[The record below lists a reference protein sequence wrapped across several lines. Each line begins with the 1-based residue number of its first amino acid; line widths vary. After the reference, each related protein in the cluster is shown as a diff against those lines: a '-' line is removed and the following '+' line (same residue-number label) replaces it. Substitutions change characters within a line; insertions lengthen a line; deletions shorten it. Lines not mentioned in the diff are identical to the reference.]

1 MADSPSPSLSSP
13 TVGPET
19 PDEIRRIRLFHDVE
33 DGHLA
38 QIYPRLHRRH
48 VQARATFIM
57 EKEFAQQ
64 VAFVWSGAYRIIAV
78 APSGVGVALRSPSV
92 GESFNC
98 SLAVL
103 GYKPGEALRLVVDQP
118 GLLLVMTAADLLEL
132 AKESAAL
139 THALLVQMASLATDY
154 ASRVYELAALDV
166 RARLQ
171 AELLRLAQSSS
182 RVDEVHVLH
191 HAPTQAALGAQ
202 IGATREAVTRHLKD
216 LANEGVI
223 RFRRGV
229 IEFTDLERLRTMDRV
244 ASGRVLFERGTATS

>member
-1 MADSPSPSLSSP
+1 
-13 TVGPET
+13 
-19 PDEIRRIRLFHDVE
+19 
-33 DGHLA
+33 
-38 QIYPRLHRRH
+38 
-48 VQARATFIM
+48 M
-57 EKEFAQQ
+57 EREFAQQ
-64 VAFVWSGAYRIIAV
+64 VAFVWSGAYRITAV
-78 APSGVGVALRSPSV
+78 APSGVSVTLRSPSV
-92 GESFNC
+92 GEAFNC

-118 GLLLVMTAADLLEL
+118 GLLLVMAATELLAA

-139 THALLVQMASLATDY
+139 SHALLVKVAGLATDY

-171 AELLRLAQSSS
+171 AELLRLAQSSR
-182 RVDEVHVLH
+182 RVEDIHVLH

-229 IEFTDLERLRTMDRV
+229 IEFTNLERLRAMDRV
-244 ASGRVLFERGTATS
+244 ASGRVLFERGSSS

>member
-1 MADSPSPSLSSP
+1 MADYPSPSISTSA
-13 TVGPET
+13 TGPET
-19 PDEIRRIRLFHDVE
+19 PAELRRIRLFHGVGDE
-33 DGHLA
+33 HLA
-38 QIYPRLHRRH
+38 RLYPHIHRR
-48 VQARATFIM
+48 QARARATFIM
-57 EKEFAQQ
+57 EREFARQ
-64 VAFVWSGAYRIIAV
+64 VAFVWSGAYRITAV
-78 APSGVGVALRSPSV
+78 APSGVSVTLRSPSV
-92 GESFNC
+92 GEAFNC

-118 GLLLVMTAADLLEL
+118 GLLLVMAATELLAA

-139 THALLVQMASLATDY
+139 SHALLVKVAGLATDY

-171 AELLRLAQSSS
+171 AELLRLAQSSR
-182 RVDEVHVLH
+182 RVEDIHVLH

-229 IEFTDLERLRTMDRV
+229 IEFTNLERLRAMDRV
-244 ASGRVLFERGTATS
+244 ASGRVLFERGSSS